1 MKKKNANPKARQEFC
16 DKKIILKLTVLLIF
30 LFTSFEFDQPK
41 IPFGYNWFFLERRQ
55 VIALLV

>member
-41 IPFGYNWFFLERRQ
+41 IPFGYN
-55 VIALLV
+55 